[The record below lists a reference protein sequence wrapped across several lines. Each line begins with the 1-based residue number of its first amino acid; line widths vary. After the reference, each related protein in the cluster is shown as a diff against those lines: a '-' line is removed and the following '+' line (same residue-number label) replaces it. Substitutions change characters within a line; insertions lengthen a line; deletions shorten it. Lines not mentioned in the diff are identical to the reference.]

1 MNHEPT
7 NKPLIS
13 IAIPTYNRADF
24 LKNLLNNI
32 MPQVE
37 EMNGLVEI
45 CISNNDSND
54 KTHEVA
60 TSFREKYSDLIKYNK
75 NQENIGADRNIL
87 KLMEMAQGDFI
98 WTLGDDD
105 LIIEGGI
112 KMVVNFVD
120 NKCDKN
126 TGLVIIGCG
135 TNIINKKTVKSSVY
149 SGTAEKTREKIY
161 KIKTEDVMGT
171 SSGNSFLSVL
181 IFNSDFVK
189 RTIEEEVEIVEKAT
203 GKYFT
208 HAFLYQLMLLKY
220 PQLDTLKFNELIIEE
235 GPHYRKPYI
244 EDEFKVFYVGRK
256 KLNDLLVNSGYMNDF
271 CRMAIVND
279 QKKLKMFI
287 FKQMAIMKVFDNFNF
302 FSFPGCLKLFFQG
315 ASLGDAIFLSVFFV
329 IIYITPAFIMRGLYK
344 IFIKIKYS
352 KEWEKIWLR
361 NIAIFEKSKVDRRA
375 I

>member
-1 MNHEPT
+1 
-7 NKPLIS
+7 
-13 IAIPTYNRADF
+13 
-24 LKNLLNNI
+24 
-32 MPQVE
+32 
-37 EMNGLVEI
+37 
-45 CISNNDSND
+45 
-54 KTHEVA
+54 
-60 TSFREKYSDLIKYNK
+60 
-75 NQENIGADRNIL
+75 
-87 KLMEMAQGDFI
+87 
-98 WTLGDDD
+98 
-105 LIIEGGI
+105 
-112 KMVVNFVD
+112 
-120 NKCDKN
+120 
-126 TGLVIIGCG
+126 
-135 TNIINKKTVKSSVY
+135 
-149 SGTAEKTREKIY
+149 
-161 KIKTEDVMGT
+161 
-171 SSGNSFLSVL
+171 
-181 IFNSDFVK
+181 
-189 RTIEEEVEIVEKAT
+189 
-203 GKYFT
+203 
-208 HAFLYQLMLLKY
+208 MLLKY